1 MKKLALLLTG
11 ILIFSSC
18 LTSENLPSNVTF
30 EILTIDEY
38 DVPDTFIVGEVDTIA
53 VKYTLPNN
61 CYSFENV
68 YYEVQDT
75 TRIVAINSFVRLEEN
90 CSDVEIQEEHKFTV
104 FVSQQED
111 YVFKF
116 YKGRDNDGND
126 IFDEV
131 VVPVN

>member
-11 ILIFSSC
+11 ILVLSSC
-18 LTSENLPSNVTF
+18 LTSENLPSNYTF

-38 DVPDTFIVGEVDTIA
+38 DVPDSFTVGEVDTVA

-61 CYSFENV
+61 CYSFENL

-75 TRIVAINSFVRLEEN
+75 TRIVAVNSFVRLEEN
-90 CSDVEIQEEHKFTV
+90 CSDVEVQEEYKFPI
-104 FVSQQED
+104 FVSQRED

-116 YKGRDNDGND
+116 YKGKDSNGED

>member
-1 MKKLALLLTG
+1 MKKFALLLTG

-38 DVPDTFIVGEVDTIA
+38 DVPDTFTVGKVDTIA

-116 YKGRDNDGND
+116 YKGKDNDGKD